1 MFLLNQLTVSCK
13 HHDISF
19 LNTLVL
25 SPKNMDVIHLSHS
38 RNWTLIWH
46 CSAIYSLYSTIS
58 ACFQW
63 PFSLAEYSGPNLVL
77 WALCLAV
84 SLSVSSALK
93 QTPQGHFGT
102 FTTLTFLMSPG
113 NMFLKC
119 PSIWIC
125 LIVFPP
131 LYLQSK
137 YFGRNGT
144 QVMLC
149 PSSMLHHVSG
159 FTFIDEGKFY
169 HLANLVSARFSLLWT
184 NTCVFLVNRQSI
196 RWCFQNI
203 QFPSKSSF
211 NVPTNAHLNQLL
223 QQHL

>member
-93 QTPQGHFGT
+93 QTPQCHFRT

-113 NMFLKC
+113 NIFLKC

-149 PSSMLHHVSG
+149 PSRCYIMCQVLPLLMKAS
-159 FTFIDEGKFY
+159 FITWLIWYQPDFLYCEQI
-169 HLANLVSARFSLLWT
+169 LVSF
-184 NTCVFLVNRQSI
+184 
-196 RWCFQNI
+196 
-203 QFPSKSSF
+203 
-211 NVPTNAHLNQLL
+211 
-223 QQHL
+223 